1 MKKSPF
7 ILFFLCS
14 FLFLNAQSQSARIS
28 GNVLDDATKEGIELA
43 GIRLLNAKDSSYVSG
58 TASDAAG
65 HFVLKVKPAKYIVQ
79 ISYVGYKTLNLKV
92 DAVKNVAL
100 GNILLKEDGVL
111 LGEAVVTAV
120 APDIKVKGDTVEY
133 NADSYKVQEGAVLE
147 DLIRKIPGAEIDANG
162 KIRVNGKDIS
172 KILVDGKEFFSN
184 DPTTASQNL
193 PAKMVEKL
201 QVLDKKSDMAQ
212 LTGFDD
218 GEEETVINLIVKPEM
233 KEGMLSNIL
242 GGYGNKDRYE
252 GNGFLNY
259 ARNNTRITLLG
270 NINNTNNA
278 NANVRGPGKAGL
290 LTTRELGINMAGESD
305 KLKYDADISYSSND
319 NDVESV
325 YDMNFVG
332 ADRSG
337 NGNSKLNKGNDALH
351 FRSRMEWKPDS
362 LTKIIFRPNIN
373 YTKNDNV
380 SSGYSERS
388 DGLNDRNNIRVYEHS
403 SSNSDSWAFKGNL
416 LLNRMLNLNGR
427 SVTLELSGSN
437 SNGNTDGTSY
447 SLTDYFNLK
456 DTTLLDQIYNQDNNS
471 YDWRVRVSYLEPI
484 WRNAEK
490 TKMNFLEVAYNIK
503 GTHSKT
509 DKKTYDFDNLTGDY
523 TTVASDY
530 TRKTV
535 NDFLNQNVTISFQ
548 AKRQKY
554 NYTLGAGLEPS
565 STKTKTI
572 RPDKMDMIVPR
583 KNYLNFAPRAEFN
596 FLWDKK
602 HNFRFRYDGRTNI
615 PSTNQLFDG
624 IISQNALDTTRG
636 NPNLRP
642 SFTHN
647 FNLRFQKFN
656 PEKAS
661 FIMGFANFSYTSND
675 IATITRWGNGNS
687 RNTTYANIDGN
698 MDGLFRIMFNTP
710 LRNRRFTL
718 NTGTFGNYSRNN
730 TFITNR
736 FADPQKNRADTY
748 KIGEDLRTKFN
759 TSYSLHKL
767 GGTSKQMTFN
777 FDLGANFIFENTH
790 HSLSDER
797 NASIYNYGGFGSFL
811 LELPFAFTL
820 ESEINYSANSGYE
833 GGYKQNMWLWNASVS
848 KLLLK
853 NNATLRFKM
862 YDILHERS
870 NIVRTSNNDNITFTT
885 YNTINSY
892 FMVNFTYRFNSFK
905 GGMKASDMEPSERRG
920 PGFRSGQGRV
930 GPPPRF

>member
-1 MKKSPF
+1 MKKTPL
-7 ILFFLCS
+7 IL
-14 FLFLNAQSQSARIS
+14 LFLSVFISTYAQTQSTRIS
-28 GNVLDDATKEGIELA
+28 GRVLDDVTKEGIEFTSV
-43 GIRLLNAKDSSYVSG
+43 RLLNSKDSTYVAGSTTDASG
-58 TASDAAG
+58 RFLLT
-65 HFVLKVKPAKYIVQ
+65 VKPAKYILQ
-79 ISYVGYKTLNLKV
+79 FTYVGYKTINQNV
-92 DAVKNVAL
+92 DAIKNVAL
-100 GNILLKEDGVL
+100 GDILMKEDGIL
-111 LGEAVVTAV
+111 LSEAVVTAV

-147 DLIRKIPGAEIDANG
+147 DLIKKIPGAEIDADG

-233 KEGMLSNIL
+233 KEGMLSNVL
-242 GGYGNKDRYE
+242 AGYGNKDRYE
-252 GNGFLNY
+252 GNGFINY
-259 ARNNTRITLLG
+259 ARNNTRVTLIG

-278 NANVRGPGKAGL
+278 NANVRGPGKPGL
-290 LTTRELGINMAGESD
+290 LTTRELGLNLAGESD
-305 KLKYDADISYSSND
+305 RLKYDADVSYSSTD
-319 NDVESV
+319 NDVKSV
-325 YDMNFVG
+325 YDMRYVG

-337 NGNSKLNKGNDALH
+337 SGSSNQRNGNDGFNL
-351 FRSRMEWKPDS
+351 RSHIEWKIDS
-362 LTKIIFRPNIN
+362 LTKVIFRPNIN
-373 YTKNDNV
+373 YSKVDNRLF
-380 SSGYSERS
+380 GNSERI
-388 DGLNDRNNIRVYEHS
+388 DGVNERNNIRINEHS
-403 SSNSDSWAFKGNL
+403 TSNADTWGFKGNL
-416 LLNRMLNLNGR
+416 LLNRMLNNKGR
-427 SVTLELSGSN
+427 SVTLELSGGN
-437 SNGNTDGTSY
+437 SNGSTDGSSY
-447 SLTDYFNLK
+447 SLTDYINMK

-471 YDWRVRVSYLEPI
+471 SDWRVRVSYLEPI

-509 DKKTYDFDNLTGDY
+509 DKKTYDFDDLTGDY
-523 TTVASDY
+523 TDIANDY

-535 NDFLNQNVTISFQ
+535 NDFLNQNVTLSFQ
-548 AKRQKY
+548 AKRKKY

-565 STKTKTI
+565 STKTTTI
-572 RPDKMDMIVPR
+572 RPGKDDMVVPR
-583 KNYLNFAPRAEFN
+583 KNYLNFAPRVEFN
-596 FLWDKK
+596 YLWDRK

-642 SFTHN
+642 SFKHN
-647 FNLRFQKFN
+647 FNVRFHKFS

-661 FIMGFANFSYTSND
+661 FLMGFANFSYVTND
-675 IATITRWGNGNS
+675 IATITRWGEGNS

-698 MDGLFRIMFNTP
+698 MNGMFRFMYNTP
-710 LRNRRFTL
+710 LRNRKFTF
-718 NTGTFGNYSRNN
+718 NTGTFGNYTKNN
-730 TFITNR
+730 TFITNKNS
-736 FADPQKNRADTY
+736 DPQKNWANTY
-748 KIGEDLRTKFN
+748 KLGEDLRTKFN
-759 TSYSLHKL
+759 TTYSMRGI
-767 GGTSKQMTFN
+767 GGSANPMQFS
-777 FDLGANFIFENTH
+777 FDLGANFIFENTN
-790 HSLSDER
+790 HSLAKEKNGR
-797 NASIYNYGGFGSFL
+797 IYNYGGFGSIL

-833 GGYKQNMWLWNASVS
+833 GGYKQNMWLWNASLS

-905 GGMKASDMEPSERRG
+905 GGMKASDMETGDRKYPGYG
-920 PGFRSGQGRV
+920 PPGRM
-930 GPPPRF
+930 GPPPR